1 MVFFFLVKVLHRYVI
16 ISTWWGCGKFLCLNA
31 KGKPGKKN
39 TGWVWEWGRESW
51 ILHLCIFKSSPGTF
65 LEDKAYLGKEAADWA
80 QQGDAELLWRMVWMS
95 CLPCVNVSG
104 QKEVVI
110 LPNSGAS
117 RSFPEHRYRALLFT
131 QDTGQSVG

>member
-1 MVFFFLVKVLHRYVI
+1 MIFFFLVKVLYRYVI
-16 ISTWWGCGKFLCLNA
+16 MSTWWVCGKFLCLNA

-65 LEDKAYLGKEAADWA
+65 LEDKAYLGRRL
-80 QQGDAELLWRMVWMS
+80 QTELSREMLSCYEVWTS

-117 RSFPEHRYRALLFT
+117 WSFPEHRYCALLFT

>member
-1 MVFFFLVKVLHRYVI
+1 MIFFLVKVLYRYVI

-31 KGKPGKKN
+31 KGKPGKKTQGDCEN
-39 TGWVWEWGRESW
+39 GEGSLGFSISVFSNQVQALFRKIKPIWGRR
-51 ILHLCIFKSSPGTF
+51 LQT
-65 LEDKAYLGKEAADWA
+65 
-80 QQGDAELLWRMVWMS
+80 ELSREMLSCYEVWTS

-117 RSFPEHRYRALLFT
+117 WSFPEHRYCALLFT